1 MTFSQVFRHFFGKC
15 YAIMIMIVIII
26 KNVKNIN
33 MSILFSVLSDLIK
46 RNEQKPSRHVVSLD
60 SFIAEIT
67 NSC

>member
-1 MTFSQVFRHFFGKC
+1 
-15 YAIMIMIVIII
+15 
-26 KNVKNIN
+26 